1 MKIALIGTHGT
12 GKTTLAYELT
22 AELKKMG
29 INATMCTE
37 VARRCPLP
45 INRGGSFRGQLWI
58 VVTQIKEEIEAE
70 KDYDFIICD
79 RSVLDSYAY
88 TQYVAPQQAADVWPL
103 VKEHIKTYD
112 FLFKTPIIGGY
123 MVQDSIR
130 DVDPSFQ
137 TDIDVMMNKMLAEN
151 RIPFFELPIDNQ
163 LAFIKEKIGFNEDA
177 RNYDA
182 KKMVCSL
189 KSPNRF

>member
-70 KDYDFIICD
+70 KDYDVIVCD

-88 TQYVAPQQAADVWPL
+88 TEYVAPQDAQNVWPL

-112 FLFKTPIIGGY
+112 FLFKTPIINDY
-123 MVQDSIR
+123 MVKDGVR
-130 DVDPSFQ
+130 DVDTKFQ
-137 TDIDVMMNKMLAEN
+137 TDMDVLMNRLLAEN
-151 RIPFFELPIDNQ
+151 GITFSELPTENQ
-163 LAFIKEKIGFNEDA
+163 LAFIKNKIGFNEKTCQ
-177 RNYDA
+177 YDT
-182 KKMVCSL
+182 KRMVCSL
-189 KSPNRF
+189 KRTA